1 MEKRN
6 HRKSDKKRK
15 SAKNVD
21 SFEKHFELKREKKK
35 HTNQKKCLEKN
46 TLKMYQLVKKSQEAK
61 KREEQKDKVNER
73 KEVQVV
79 AEAEEE

>member
-21 SFEKHFELKREKKK
+21 SFEKHFELKREKRTYQPKK
-35 HTNQKKCLEKN
+35 VFGKEYAKDVLAGKKVTGGK
-46 TLKMYQLVKKSQEAK
+46 K
-61 KREEQKDKVNER
+61 KRRAKR
-73 KEVQVV
+73 
-79 AEAEEE
+79 

>member
-21 SFEKHFELKREKKK
+21 SFEKHFELKREKK